1 MNEVMKKRIYVAFFA
16 GACVTSLIATG
27 LWVKQ
32 TQQVRSREVVIKAL
46 HEQVEQLGQTVVDL
60 RKELGEMREHQKRVA
75 AAPGSPARTLPQ
87 PPGDLSGP
95 AIIPL
100 VPNGKVP
107 AGQPFEFNGRTYYL
121 TPLESGAGA
130 SNLVAK

>member
-16 GACVTSLIATG
+16 GACVTSLIAAA
-27 LWVKQ
+27 LWIKQ

-60 RKELGEMREHQKRVA
+60 RKELGELREHQKRVA
-75 AAPGSPARTLPQ
+75 ASMGSPSRPLPHL
-87 PPGDLSGP
+87 PVDSSGP
-95 AIIPL
+95 PASRL
-100 VPNGKVP
+100 VPDGKVP

-121 TPLESGAGA
+121 TPLESAPGAPKV
-130 SNLVAK
+130 VAK

>member
-1 MNEVMKKRIYVAFFA
+1 MKMRIYLAFFA
-16 GACVTSLIATG
+16 GACVASLIATG

-32 TQQVRSREVVIKAL
+32 IQQVRSREVVIKAL
-46 HEQVEQLGQTVVDL
+46 HEQVEQLGQTVVNL

-75 AAPGSPARTLPQ
+75 AAPDSPSRTLPQ

-100 VPNGKVP
+100 VPKGKVP